1 MASEREPDSEN
12 NLDSQAEKES
22 SAEPIQSTDDY
33 FENINKRMKKKSRFG
48 FGKANKKESEPKKE
62 IKTEKP
68 KLEIP
73 EPPII
78 AETPKIDETKTES
91 VQPVIEQ
98 PPEQPTPVETV
109 EPQPAPSETEQPK
122 IETSDEI
129 PRAQETPVEAPTT
142 VESVPE
148 PIIEPVPEPAV
159 GIPATVVIAEPEP
172 EPEIKP
178 RPVEQVKPKKKG
190 FFSFLKRHKEEP
202 AKPLTAESLNPT
214 VPETE
219 SPITVEEPMSTP
231 EVSPVS
237 SPEAEVPAVPTPDLM
252 VNPPEIQPVIEPVAV
267 VEEPAVKP
275 IETPPAAAVEQPLN
289 TQAPFDD
296 GIVNIGHLAKSG
308 KSRFPEKAVL
318 SIGEYPIHLLLKS
331 RLAYRPDGLLPLFID
346 KSSRE
351 ITKWSSRPIDPD
363 YIVGLDSEADTH
375 LWFNILPNVTNESP
389 FITKLLSKPI
399 KELRESLIVSSIWD
413 GVGSALLPTLVAQF
427 NERKIGSVA
436 LALMPSKVQPSES
449 QFNAFAAVGKCSI
462 LNSATIVL
470 LDRDS
475 IDNYLGVDRRG
486 NMLKGPDVLNY
497 LLDLMLSKETLVDE
511 FNELTKSFDAPIY
524 TLMFGTGASIRVY
537 GSIEN
542 ILNTLLSKQFL
553 PIDLASSELLY
564 VLARVPSS
572 LKDKVTRAKIEMAVA
587 NWFNDK
593 ATLKSIRISE
603 PVYVEDTSDRIDIA
617 LFIGG
622 FSTQKIFSGIEKKV
636 NNMKNQAIKNGQLQ
650 EDEWKQIVK
659 KLTD

>member
-12 NLDSQAEKES
+12 NKDSQAENES

-48 FGKANKKESEPKKE
+48 FGKTNKKESEPKKE

-68 KLEIP
+68 KLEVPEAPIIP
-73 EPPII
+73 E
-78 AETPKIDETKTES
+78 TRKIEELKTET
-91 VQPVIEQ
+91 VEPVIEQ
-98 PPEQPTPVETV
+98 SPEQTALVETV
-109 EPQPAPSETEQPK
+109 EPQPVPQETEQPK
-122 IETSDEI
+122 VEAPSEI
-129 PRAQETPVEAPTT
+129 LRAQEPLVEPSTT

-148 PIIEPVPEPAV
+148 PIPEPVPEQAVEIPTPAV
-159 GIPATVVIAEPEP
+159 IIVPEP

-178 RPVEQVKPKKKG
+178 KQVEQAKPKKKG

-219 SPITVEEPMSTP
+219 TLTPVEEPITNP
-231 EVSPVS
+231 EASPIS
-237 SPEAEVPAVPTPDLM
+237 SPEAEVPVVPTSDLT
-252 VNPPEIQPVIEPVAV
+252 VNPPETQPVTEPVAV
-267 VEEPAVKP
+267 VEEPAVKL
-275 IETPPAAAVEQPLN
+275 IEAPTAAAVEQPLN

-296 GIVNIGHLAKSG
+296 GIVDIGHLAKSG

-346 KSSRE
+346 KSSSE

-363 YIVGLDSEADTH
+363 YIVGLDSEVDTH

-389 FITKLLSKPI
+389 FITKLQSKPI

-436 LALMPSKVQPSES
+436 LALMPSKMQPTES
-449 QFNAFAAVGKCSI
+449 QFNAFAAVGKCS
-462 LNSATIVL
+462 LMNTATIVL

-511 FNELTKSFDAPIY
+511 FNELTKSFDAPLY

-572 LKDKVTRAKIEMAVA
+572 LKEKVTRAKIEMAVA

-636 NNMKNQAIKNGQLQ
+636 NTMKNQAIKKGQLQ

-659 KLTD
+659 KLTE